1 MARFELQIFGDES
14 TATGIVSYGLIVF
27 ANAQQERR
35 ARYAWQDVLRSFG
48 APSKARVHART
59 LFSGQARRK
68 TEWSHLDE
76 ASSSKL
82 ALRLIEVI
90 KAEKAFF
97 SVGVAHTTTWPE
109 TGIPD
114 GVDENGNQRFIP
126 ITPPTYF
133 CYAFL
138 AAVHGL
144 DIDAGKPVATMPHK
158 LFLDPLSNTIR
169 LFSDWNSIQ
178 ATKLM
183 QQSGLT
189 PSRFEEKPQFLDA
202 ADIFAYAAARALS
215 EAPARNKQV
224 CADIYKTSGALKTD
238 MIWNPDGARWP

>member
-14 TATGIVSYGLIVF
+14 TATEIVSYGLIVF

-48 APSKARVHART
+48 APSRARVHART

-82 ALRLIEVI
+82 ALQLIEVI

-114 GVDENGNQRFIP
+114 GLDENGHQKFTP
-126 ITPPTYF
+126 ISPATYL

-144 DIDAGKPVATMPHK
+144 DMDAGIAVAKMPHK
-158 LFLDPLSNTIR
+158 LFLDPLSNTIK
-169 LFSDWNSIQ
+169 LFSDWKSIQ

-183 QQSGLT
+183 QRSGLT
-189 PSRFEEKPQFLDA
+189 PSSFEEKPQFLDA
-202 ADIFAYAAARALS
+202 ADLFAYGAARALS
-215 EAPARNKQV
+215 KAPARNKQV
-224 CADIYKTSGALKTD
+224 CADIYNIRG
-238 MIWNPDGARWP
+238 P